1 MRKIDNY
8 RSIRVAK
15 YIRLSREDGDD
26 RESESVENQRD
37 IIDNYIKEHETLT
50 GVGEYVDDGYT
61 GTNFNRP
68 GFQKML
74 KDMEEK
80 KIDCIITKDLSRFG
94 RDHIDTGYYL
104 ERYLPANN
112 IRYIAIGDNVDTLKP
127 DGMQFL
133 TFKLSFNDYYA
144 QDISNK
150 IKSVKQRKIEKG
162 EYQAGIPPYGYK
174 KDTEIK
180 NHLIP
185 DTYSSQIIKNIF
197 DMYVNKGMSTIK
209 IANELNKKNIEPP
222 AVYLKIPVY
231 MKKQSA
237 NQDGKYIWLRAQ
249 IGKILRNEVYLGNI
263 VGRKF
268 QKVSHKIAKVRCT
281 KKEEHI
287 VLENMHEPIIDI
299 ETWNKAQ
306 EKLNKYSKTRSR
318 KYDHYL
324 KGLVYCARC
333 GNIATLRCRKE
344 KRKNGIEWKA
354 MYFICSKRNNYSL
367 LCDCKQISSSIIENA
382 VNHVIQNEIKNINF
396 SENEIKD
403 IYEESKNI
411 AKSKNNLLQDNLQEL
426 EKKLQNI
433 EKNIEEIYQ
442 DKINKLIKIEDFKI
456 IYEKKQKER
465 NKILNKIKELKIKTQ
480 EIIPKFP
487 DLDIERIKQILD
499 KLLKMEFPNRIMTEK
514 LIEKIEF
521 DTEKNIKIQL
531 TFKETNVNC
540 KENYISTDL
549 SKIIV
554 KKEKI

>member
-1 MRKIDNY
+1 MNRVNSY
-8 RSIRVAK
+8 RNIRVAK

-37 IIDNYIKEHETLT
+37 IIDNYILEHEELIEA
-50 GVGEYVDDGYT
+50 GEYVDDGYT

-74 KDMEEK
+74 KDIEDE

-112 IRYIAIGDNVDTLKP
+112 IRYIAIGDNVDTIKP
-127 DGMQFL
+127 DGLQFL

-180 NHLIP
+180 NHLVP
-185 DTYSSQIIKNIF
+185 DEYSSEIVKEIF

-209 IANELNKKNIEPP
+209 IADELNRREIEPP
-222 AVYLKIPVY
+222 AMYLKIPTY
-231 MKKQSA
+231 MKRKSV
-237 NQDGKYIWLRAQ
+237 NQNGKYVWLRAQ
-249 IGKILRNEVYLGNI
+249 IGKILRNEVYMGSV

-306 EKLNKYSKTRSR
+306 DKLDGYTKVRDR
-318 KYDHYL
+318 KYDHPL
-324 KGLVYCARC
+324 KGLVYCMEC
-333 GNIATLRCRKE
+333 GNKATIRCREE
-344 KRKNGIEWKA
+344 KRKNGTVWRA
-354 MYFICSKRNNYSL
+354 TYFICSKRNNYSG
-367 LCDCKQISSSIIENA
+367 LCDCKQISANLIEEAINKKIKEE
-382 VNHVIQNEIKNINF
+382 IQKMNF
-396 SENEIKD
+396 SEKEIKQ
-403 IYEESKNI
+403 IYEQAEKE
-411 AKSKNNLLQDNLQEL
+411 AKSKNNLLQTKLQEL
-426 EKKLQNI
+426 KQKLKNI
-433 EKNIEEIYQ
+433 ENTIEEIYQ
-442 DKINKLIKIEDFKI
+442 DKINKIIQIEDFKI

-465 NKILNKIKELKIKTQ
+465 KKNLKQMKEIEAQLEETNKKTPKINFKE
-480 EIIPKFP
+480 
-487 DLDIERIKQILD
+487 IKQIANE
-499 KLLKMEFPNRIMTEK
+499 LLKMEKPNKIILEK
-514 LIEKIEF
+514 LIKRIEF
-521 DTEKNIKIQL
+521 DKEKNIKIEL
-531 TFKETNVNC
+531 TFRNNTD
-540 KENYISTDL
+540 ISM
-549 SKIIV
+549 
-554 KKEKI
+554 KKEHINK